1 MQRPIQ
7 GFSVS
12 PAVNNN
18 ITSDVLFSDN
28 LLKEHSDTISSRSSS
43 SSSSDSSSESD
54 SDEDSQADS
63 HQDSEDQKQEGVTQ
77 FDDVFSFKDDQDNPQ
92 PQSSPDNNFTKKK
105 TASIKVQLTC
115 GKIRNVHDVDK
126 KRKGRKVGSNKV
138 ECEQCGKRITKRHLL
153 HHKRTVHNYVTV
165 KCGHCGKQVRKHY
178 LMQHIQDVHKPKP
191 KPKCDV
197 CQKEISMS
205 NLARHRK
212 THKPKPKCDVCQK
225 EISLSNLARHRK
237 THRKEFIE
245 ALTV

>member
-1 MQRPIQ
+1 MEMQRPIQ

-12 PAVNNN
+12 TAVNNN
-18 ITSDVLFSDN
+18 ITSDRDVLFSDN
-28 LLKEHSDTISSRSSS
+28 LLEEPSDTISSRSSS

-63 HQDSEDQKQEGVTQ
+63 YQDSEDQ
-77 FDDVFSFKDDQDNPQ
+77 
-92 PQSSPDNNFTKKK
+92 SSPDNHSTKKK
-105 TASIKVQLTC
+105 TASIKVQLNC

-126 KRKGRKVGSNKV
+126 KRKVGSNKV
-138 ECEQCGKRITKRHLL
+138 ECEQCGKRIIKRHLL

-165 KCGHCGKQVRKHY
+165 KCCHCGKQVRKHY
-178 LMQHIQDVHKPKP
+178 LKRHIQDVHKPK
-191 KPKCDV
+191 
-197 CQKEISMS
+197 
-205 NLARHRK
+205 L
-212 THKPKPKCDVCQK
+212 KPKPKCDVCQK

>member
-1 MQRPIQ
+1 M
-7 GFSVS
+7 S

-197 CQKEISMS
+197 CQKEIS
-205 NLARHRK
+205 
-212 THKPKPKCDVCQK
+212 
-225 EISLSNLARHRK
+225 LSNLARHRK